1 MTARTRTPN
10 DEPFELVSVQKTAAP
25 SGSEGSDWFSYRIAQ
40 GTNMITGYRQGT
52 LNVIKASLQEIVVG
66 LNERRS
72 LKRGRVQLTQ
82 TKKPKAAA
90 AG

>member
-1 MTARTRTPN
+1 MTGRTPN
-10 DEPFELVSVQKTAAP
+10 DEPFELVSIEKATAP

-40 GTNMITGYRQGT
+40 GSNTITGYRQGS
-52 LNVIKASLQEIVVG
+52 LGAIKESLKEIVAG

-82 TKKPKAAA
+82 NRKRKAAA
-90 AG
+90 TGAT